1 MVQTLDMKGAKKT
14 RQELLWEKG
23 SDDDETWHLE
33 SAALVVLSGGDKLSI
48 LLPLFSFYCFC
59 FPLSCSHS

>member
-1 MVQTLDMKGAKKT
+1 MVQTYRHERS
-14 RQELLWEKG
+14 RQELLWEKVG
-23 SDDDETWHLE
+23 DDDETWHLGSQ
-33 SAALVVLSGGDKLSI
+33 SAALVVLSGVDKLSI